1 MFFPETVPGAA
12 DQLSA
17 LTVKE
22 LREMARSIH
31 SAQNDVTIRGYSSM
45 KKADLVARLSLSDA
59 WDFAELRV
67 SALSWEDEQRE
78 MNEIR
83 AEIAAEAAAAADEL
97 AAAETAAED
106 AVDARIRAEYE
117 AASIDEAIDRDVEAG
132 TYSRTNE
139 VAILRDAPG
148 RAIVTAAFDGRTVGG
163 SIVRRGNRYM
173 LVAGT
178 IKIKANSLEKV
189 AKRFAQRL
197 GFHADVIDIDRTV
210 C

>member
-97 AAAETAAED
+97 AAA
-106 AVDARIRAEYE
+106 
-117 AASIDEAIDRDVEAG
+117 
-132 TYSRTNE
+132 
-139 VAILRDAPG
+139 
-148 RAIVTAAFDGRTVGG
+148 
-163 SIVRRGNRYM
+163 
-173 LVAGT
+173 
-178 IKIKANSLEKV
+178 
-189 AKRFAQRL
+189 
-197 GFHADVIDIDRTV
+197 
-210 C
+210 